1 MPNATEKH
9 ATKKVLK
16 GKKFANRLITMP
28 AKIISQLSPQKT
40 IICQQYL
47 SYLGLVLLYWVY

>member
-40 IICQQYL
+40 TTCQHYL
-47 SYLGLVLLYWVY
+47 SYLGLVLLY